1 MKKRWLWR
9 MLGLVVIFSLLIA
22 IPVFAEA
29 ERFDPNNF
37 TPPGWDMYVNVLGGS
52 LTFPFAILC
61 MLVWFFKDMAIAC
74 PKKPNGWQKVYKVFR
89 AIHIPLGAFVMA
101 FGLYH
106 AIYATIRH
114 GYGAFE
120 LTWGKAAYIFFFL
133 CFIAWLLRKPLKN
146 YWRILHRTTATLAVI
161 CLCIH
166 SVPMLQFNFGVI
178 IPMML
183 GLK

>member
-120 LTWGKAAYIFFFL
+120 LTW
-133 CFIAWLLRKPLKN
+133 
-146 YWRILHRTTATLAVI
+146 
-161 CLCIH
+161 
-166 SVPMLQFNFGVI
+166 
-178 IPMML
+178 
-183 GLK
+183 